1 MSEEKKAIELELPPQ
16 TPDLSAEAPAAP
28 SLDLGGAAAAV
39 QAAPAPAAVQTEEA
53 PAAPTL
59 TLEMPGEEKKAEE
72 EPAAPYLADANLSEA
87 EQKVVDEFSEKIDLK
102 DSGIV
107 LQYGAAAQK
116 KVSEFAD
123 SALEGVK
130 TKDLGE
136 VGGMI
141 TDLVAELKGFSV
153 DETEKKGLFGRVKKK
168 VADFAKLKA
177 KYDTAEANVDR
188 IVAALEGHQ
197 NTLSKDIVMLD
208 KMYDSNLEYFK
219 ELTMYIIAGKKKL
232 AREQE
237 TTLAELRRKAA
248 ASGLAEDAQAAND
261 FAALCDRF
269 DKKLYDLELTRT
281 ISMQMAP
288 QIRLVQNSDTLM
300 VEKIQST
307 ISNTIPLWKNQM
319 VLALGVAHSQQAMQ
333 AQREV
338 NELTNELIKK
348 NAETLKT
355 GSIEIA
361 KESERGIIDMETVRA
376 SNERLIETLDEVVRI
391 QEEGRQKRRDAEAEL
406 GKIEAELKKKLL
418 DIRNAEGKPV
428 A

>member
-1 MSEEKKAIELELPPQ
+1 MSEENKAIELELQPQ
-16 TPDLSAEAPAAP
+16 APDLNEADA
-28 SLDLGGAAAAV
+28 GM
-39 QAAPAPAAVQTEEA
+39 
-53 PAAPTL
+53 PTL
-59 TLEMPGEEKKAEE
+59 TLGGMQAMEAPKAPELTLDGAAA
-72 EPAAPYLADANLSEA
+72 EPAAPQAPPAAAYLEDANLTEA
-87 EQKVVDEFSEKIDLK
+87 EKKIVDDFSEKIDLK

-107 LQYGAAAQK
+107 LQYGSAAQK

-136 VGGMI
+136 VGNMI
-141 TDLVAELKGFSV
+141 TNLVTELRGFSV
-153 DETEKKGLFGRVKKK
+153 ESTEKKGLFGKVKKK
-168 VADFAKLKA
+168 INDFTTLKA
-177 KYDTAEANVDR
+177 KYDSAEANVNK
-188 IVAALEGHQ
+188 IVGVLEGHQ
-197 NTLSKDIVMLD
+197 NTLQKDIVMLD
-208 KMYDSNLEYFK
+208 KMYDSNLDYFK

-232 AREQE
+232 EKE
-237 TTLAELRRKAA
+237 KNTTLVALQKKAQE
-248 ASGLAEDAQAAND
+248 SGLAEDAQAAND

-307 ISNTIPLWKNQM
+307 INNTIPLWKNQM

-361 KESERGIIDMETVRA
+361 KESERGLIDMETVRY
-376 SNERLIETLDEVVRI
+376 SNEQLIESLDEVIRI
-391 QEEGRQKRRDAEAEL
+391 QEEGRQKRRDAENEL
-406 GKIEAELKKKLL
+406 GKIEAELKQKLL
-418 DIRNAEGKPV
+418 DIKNR
-428 A
+428 